1 MQEVT
6 MADVLGFLPELEGE
20 EMIFISNLIRDM
32 DDTAAQQFATVYRV
46 RRRDPQSIMLMAL
59 IGFLGVSGVHRF
71 YLNQIGMGLLYLFTA
86 GLCFI
91 GTIVDLINYR
101 TLALEYNQIQAQQ
114 IMAMIKTR
122 A

>member
-1 MQEVT
+1 